1 MFLKYLLLHL
11 FLSGVH
17 VLGAKCTPIVD
28 CLYSRKQGQKN
39 PFLPTSL
46 TELQKLLELVLY
58 QPKRFFLT
66 KHLLKAI
73 LKVQMKYYP
82 NFEKGR
88 WIYVKL
94 FNALFVSYEEMT

>member
-1 MFLKYLLLHL
+1 M
-11 FLSGVH
+11 LSGVH
-17 VLGAKCTPIVD
+17 VLGAKRTPIVD
-28 CLYSRKQGQKN
+28 CLYGRKQGQKN

-46 TELQKLLELVLY
+46 TEFQKLLELVLY

-82 NFEKGR
+82 NFEKGQ
-88 WIYVKL
+88 WIYIKMIKCIIL
-94 FNALFVSYEEMT
+94 